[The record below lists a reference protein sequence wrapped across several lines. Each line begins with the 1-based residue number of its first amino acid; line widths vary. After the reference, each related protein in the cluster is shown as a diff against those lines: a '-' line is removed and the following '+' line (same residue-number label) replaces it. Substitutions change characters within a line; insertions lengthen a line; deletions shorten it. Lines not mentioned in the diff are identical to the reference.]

1 MTSAFCIQKRRK
13 LQQEGKLNIAI
24 SKPADEEDPPTFS
37 LGLDF
42 LTPEK
47 QAKKKKKKEKQK
59 TSKAAVFAFRK
70 SK

>member
-13 LQQEGKLNIAI
+13 LQQKGKLNIAI
-24 SKPADEEDPPTFS
+24 REPADEEDLSSFS

-47 QAKKKKKKEKQK
+47 QAKKKKEKQK
-59 TSKAAVFAFRK
+59 TRKAAVFPFRK